1 MSHLRFGK
9 SPINSPYLITKPD
22 FVSCSQ
28 KSYVHN
34 YNLIA
39 GMKKGGTFL
48 LNTDQTDE
56 ELSRELPASYKR
68 YIAENEINFYTVNA
82 VKIAGELGLGGRF
95 NMVMQSAFFKLAD
108 IIPIDEAVKYLKDA
122 VEKSYGKKGPQ
133 IVEMNYGAI
142 DKGIEA
148 LHKVEVPADW
158 KNAQDEEVAKKNV
171 PEFISDIQEVMNR
184 QEGEI
189 LPVSKLEQF
198 ADGTFPLGGSAYEK
212 RGTAIKVPCWDKDK
226 CIGCNQCSFVCPTQL

>member
-1 MSHLRFGK
+1 
-9 SPINSPYLITKPD
+9 
-22 FVSCSQ
+22 
-28 KSYVHN
+28 
-34 YNLIA
+34 
-39 GMKKGGTFL
+39 
-48 LNTDQTDE
+48 
-56 ELSRELPASYKR
+56 
-68 YIAENEINFYTVNA
+68 
-82 VKIAGELGLGGRF
+82 
-95 NMVMQSAFFKLAD
+95 MVMQSAFFKLAD

-158 KNAQDEEVAKKNV
+158 KDAKDEEVAKKNV

-198 ADGTFPLGGSAYEK
+198 ADGTFPLGGSQLLKFLA
-212 RGTAIKVPCWDKDK
+212 GIKINV
-226 CIGCNQCSFVCPTQL
+226 SAVTSAVLFVRTRL